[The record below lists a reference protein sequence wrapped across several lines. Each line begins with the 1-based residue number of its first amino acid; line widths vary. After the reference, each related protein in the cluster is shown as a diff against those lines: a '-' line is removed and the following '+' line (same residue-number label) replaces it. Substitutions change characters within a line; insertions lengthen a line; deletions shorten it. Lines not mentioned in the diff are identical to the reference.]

1 MTLQMKIILMP
12 AIAALYVTVAC
23 SAGRGTPKEATSNVA
38 LSAEGSRSFVVSS
51 YASTYPLQGRFEGT
65 YTIEPD
71 SVVVLVRR
79 GGLRSSIPA
88 RLNEMAVL
96 RDLWVAAGFG
106 IPYKDGWTI
115 DTLAPEIVVAPTLA
129 GEAGTAVGALRFAI
143 PRRPGESLEDRW
155 LIFQVGGK
163 HAGLF
168 DRPAGSRMAN
178 YVCADDN
185 LLGPTEASRERS
197 RRMKREYSK
206 IC

>member
-1 MTLQMKIILMP
+1 M
-12 AIAALYVTVAC
+12 V
-23 SAGRGTPKEATSNVA
+23 SAYS
-38 LSAEGSRSFVVSS
+38 
-51 YASTYPLQGRFEGT
+51 STYTLQGRFEGT
-65 YTIEPD
+65 YAIEPEI
-71 SVVVLVRR
+71 VVVTVRG

-88 RLNEMAVL
+88 RLEEMAVL
-96 RDLWVAAGFG
+96 RDVWVAAGLG

-115 DTLAPEIVVAPTLA
+115 DTLAPEVVVVSTLA
-129 GEAGTAVGALRFAI
+129 GEAEASVGTLRFTI
-143 PRRPGESLEDRW
+143 PRRAGETLEDRW

>member
-1 MTLQMKIILMP
+1 M
-12 AIAALYVTVAC
+12 
-23 SAGRGTPKEATSNVA
+23 
-38 LSAEGSRSFVVSS
+38 VSS

-65 YTIEPD
+65 YAIEPE
-71 SVVVLVRR
+71 SVVVTVRG

-88 RLNEMAVL
+88 RLEEMAVL
-96 RDLWVAAGFG
+96 RDVWVAAGLG

-115 DTLAPEIVVAPTLA
+115 DTLAPEVVVVSTLA
-129 GEAGTAVGALRFAI
+129 GEAEASVGTLRFTI
-143 PRRPGESLEDRW
+143 PRRAGETLEDRW

-168 DRPAGSRMAN
+168 DRPAGSQMAN

-185 LLGPTEASRERS
+185 LLGPTETSRERS

>member
-1 MTLQMKIILMP
+1 MV
-12 AIAALYVTVAC
+12 ALYATIAC
-23 SAGRGTPKEATSNVA
+23 SGGSPGRSTATGSTSNAA
-38 LSAEGSRSFVVSS
+38 LSAGGGAPFTVSS

-71 SVVVLVRR
+71 SVVVMVRR

-88 RLNEMAVL
+88 RFAEMAVL
-96 RDLWVAAGFG
+96 RDVWVAAGFG
-106 IPYKDGWTI
+106 IPHQDGWTI
-115 DTLAPEIVVAPTLA
+115 DTLAPEIVVVPTLA
-129 GEAGTAVGALRFAI
+129 GEAEASVGALRFTI
-143 PRRPGESLEDRW
+143 PRRAGESLEGRW

>member
-1 MTLQMKIILMP
+1 MRLIWVLLP
-12 AIAALYVTVAC
+12 LGIAASLAC
-23 SAGRGTPKEATSNVA
+23 SGGPATRAATTGSASNRGLAASGGNA
-38 LSAEGSRSFVVSS
+38 FIVSS

-65 YTIEPD
+65 YTIEPE
-71 SVVVLVRR
+71 SVVVLVR
-79 GGLRSSIPA
+79 GGALRSSIPA
-88 RLNEMAVL
+88 RFQEMAVL
-96 RDLWVAAGFG
+96 RDVWVAAGFG

-115 DTLAPEIVVAPTLA
+115 DTLAPEVFVAPTLA
-129 GEAGTAVGALRFAI
+129 GEAEATVGTLRFTI
-143 PRRPGESLEDRW
+143 PRRAGESLEDRW

-178 YVCADDN
+178 YVCADEN

-197 RRMKREYSK
+197 RRMRREYSK